1 VPREARRVS
10 DNERRARQ
18 LLAGGAKGGHA
29 AALIVIGVFY
39 FVGGPSAALSSA
51 LAALAVLAFFGL
63 GQAVQVWVADAD
75 PQIVMVAA
83 LGSYVFRVGLPAFAL
98 ILLARDP
105 SRLAGIDRVA
115 IAVSAIA
122 VVLGWL
128 AAEIWTFSRLRIPVF
143 DPPEGESR

>member
-1 VPREARRVS
+1 MPREERPLS
-10 DNERRARQ
+10 GNKRRARQ

-39 FVGGPSAALSSA
+39 FVGGPSAALSAA
-51 LAALAVLAFFGL
+51 LAALGVLAFFGL
-63 GQAVQVWVADAD
+63 GQAVQVWVADAE
-75 PQIVMVAA
+75 PQTVLLAA
-83 LGSYVFRVGLPAFAL
+83 LGSYMFRVGLPAAAL

-105 SRLAGIDRVA
+105 SRLAGTDRVA
-115 IAVSAIA
+115 IALSAIA

-128 AAEIWTFSRLRIPVF
+128 TAEIWTFSRLRIPVF